1 MLVMLHKAGEDSRL
15 VVEDTVVVVHH
26 TRAAGERHT
35 AAAEEGS
42 LAAEDSLAE
51 EDSLAVEDTLVV
63 EDSLAVEEGLRRAV
77 VPDIA
82 AGWSSIASIWLLA
95 RRRSAIGWLLRRI
108 LALRSTILRLLR
120 RITAAWRRIR
130 LLAVRWL
137 WGVWTRQLLHAH
149 CGVPPR
155 LTSTVLIRRLVR
167 HSEYVWWFAGTL

>member
-1 MLVMLHKAGEDSRL
+1 MVHIQDSAALAGSFVLVMLHKAGEDSRL

-82 AGWSSIASIWLLA
+82 AGVELHSLHMAAGQEEERHRLA
-95 RRRSAIGWLLRRI
+95 VAEDTGPEEHHIEAVEEDNRRLEEDTVVGRTVVVGSLDSSAIAC
-108 LALRSTILRLLR
+108 ALRGSSSTYFHR
-120 RITAAWRRIR
+120 TD
-130 LLAVRWL
+130 
-137 WGVWTRQLLHAH
+137 
-149 CGVPPR
+149 
-155 LTSTVLIRRLVR
+155 
-167 HSEYVWWFAGTL
+167 